1 MPKLP
6 NIIVLPASVDANV
19 RRNFD
24 ELRVYFGAL
33 AVGGA
38 ATSVAGIN
46 ATPSTDPTVITHQ
59 QLSMVYAA
67 DPTSSSVAHNKHVSN
82 LQTKHWEDHAALV
95 NEHIDWTA
103 ATEDFSTTGDAAV
116 GGDLGVAGD
125 VEGGTGHFGGATDHS
140 EFESDGTLKFNGAAT
155 VWKDELGQLLGK
167 RLENPSSRIVEN
179 IAEGSLT
186 FKDNA
191 TTADYVVASP
201 QINHDWKFGTNLH
214 VHFHWWQVSANFP
227 NWLLQY
233 RWQRNGQA
241 KTTTWTSVIPAEH
254 TFTYVSGTL
263 CQITEFVEITP
274 PANYGISDILQIR
287 LIRDT
292 GNASGLFA
300 GADPESS
307 DVDAVS
313 FDFHKEIDTV
323 GSRLEYQK

>member
-1 MPKLP
+1 MAKLP
-6 NIIVLPASVDANV
+6 NIIVLPATVDANV

-33 AVGGA
+33 AVGGS
-38 ATSVAGIN
+38 ATTVAGISS
-46 ATPSTDPTVITHQ
+46 TPSTDPTVVTHQ
-59 QLSMVYAA
+59 QLASVYAA

-82 LQTKHWEDHAALV
+82 AQTKHWEDHAALV
-95 NEHIDWTA
+95 NEHIDWTN
-103 ATEDFSTTGDAAV
+103 ATQNLHTAGRGDFDDEVTGA
-116 GGDLGVAGD
+116 
-125 VEGGTGHFGGATDHS
+125 TGQFGGATDHS
-140 EFESDGTLKFNGAAT
+140 QFEADGTLKFNGAAT

-186 FKDNA
+186 FKSNA
-191 TTADYVVASP
+191 TTADYVVANP
-201 QINHDWKFGTNLH
+201 QINHDWKYGTNLH

-241 KTTTWTSVIPAEH
+241 KTTAWTSVIPAEQ

-274 PANYGISDILQIR
+274 PANYGISDILQMR
-287 LIRDT
+287 LLRDT
-292 GNASGLFA
+292 TNASGLFA

-313 FDFHKEIDTV
+313 FDFHKQIDTV
-323 GSRLEYQK
+323 GSREEYAK